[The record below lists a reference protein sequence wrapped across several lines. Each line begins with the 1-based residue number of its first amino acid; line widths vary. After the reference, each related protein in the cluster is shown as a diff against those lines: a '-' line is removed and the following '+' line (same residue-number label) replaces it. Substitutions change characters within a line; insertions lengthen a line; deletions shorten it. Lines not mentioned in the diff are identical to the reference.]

1 MQLMPMESIMF
12 PLLTIEELKAFT
24 SPPLRPA
31 VYVYDTKTRGTYLGI
46 YSPRDEQTVRVMYG
60 ATCHVIIVSWE
71 QLRDAL
77 DFQRPLTA

>member
-1 MQLMPMESIMF
+1 MQLMPVESIML
-12 PLLTIEELKAFT
+12 PLWTIEELKALT
-24 SPPLRPA
+24 SPHLRPA
-31 VYVYDTKTRGTYLGI
+31 VHVYDTQTRLTHMGI